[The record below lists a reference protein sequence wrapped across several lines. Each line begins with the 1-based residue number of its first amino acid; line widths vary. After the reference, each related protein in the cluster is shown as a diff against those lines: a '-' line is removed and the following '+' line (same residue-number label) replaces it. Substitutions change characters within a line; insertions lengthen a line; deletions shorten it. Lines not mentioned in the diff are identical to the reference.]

1 MTCGACSGKGCA
13 HCNWE
18 RAADFVG
25 AGGGEVHLKPPPP
38 KRDRPDQNAAK
49 EHKVPF
55 ELIPLGFVAG
65 MARVMEAGLKMP
77 GRYPDCW
84 KELDSA
90 KAVRTY
96 HGAIMRHLAAEQ
108 ERGPWALDPL
118 DGHPHL
124 LHVATSAM
132 IELFHAD
139 KLKREKGKPAG
150 GS

>member
-1 MTCGACSGKGCA
+1 MSTNAHGKLCAACSGAGCA

-18 RAADFVG
+18 PDAAAVLD
-25 AGGGEVHLKPPPP
+25 AHNLTPE
-38 KRDRPDQNAAK
+38 PDQNADK
-49 EHKVPF
+49 EPKVPF

-65 MARVMEAGLKMP
+65 MARVMEAGLIGRP

-108 ERGPWALDPL
+108 EHGPWALDPL

-132 IELFHAD
+132 IALFHAD
-139 KLKREKGKPAG
+139 RLKREKGKPAG